1 MDLKSKYIEV
11 NHEYYEVDDWFVDK
25 LKTFP
30 RKVGLDI
37 AKQVDQSYPLL
48 KQKQAW
54 TQHAGGVCTTN
65 TEPIYFEIEY
75 LFEPEDVPIFLDIQ
89 LIEVDEYLDYIIE
102 NNIIKSHKNEDT
114 RKRPSKKIIS

>member
-48 KQKQAW
+48 KQKKRGHNMQ
-54 TQHAGGVCTTN
+54 
-65 TEPIYFEIEY
+65 EEY
-75 LFEPEDVPIFLDIQ
+75 APLIQ
-89 LIEVDEYLDYIIE
+89 SQYIL
-102 NNIIKSHKNEDT
+102 K
-114 RKRPSKKIIS
+114 